1 MVWLRVYIPITTREE
16 PMVQTHSRTPQ
27 DYTQWVSRLLAH
39 TGSYGVVSRLSQQL
53 GVARQTLYRWK
64 AKGQA
69 ALEAAFNAVAQRAD
83 RQCPLERAIL
93 TLLVEG
99 HASYR
104 GIQRCLWMLLGQ
116 QVSLGTI
123 ASVIQRAGKLA
134 QQWMSQHA
142 PASVRALALDELY
155 GTEHGQAY
163 LTVDDV
169 PSGAVWASTC
179 PVAVDGESWTLVLW
193 ELEEQGIEWQ
203 TAVSDGGRA
212 IAEAVASVAPEGS
225 HQRDVWHVLH
235 SCQQVQA
242 RLDRLVQRLE
252 QQVPVVARQA
262 ARKAA
267 GKGLRGKNPKSD
279 VSAHAA
285 QLAQARYVAASLG
298 YLSGELHRLL
308 EVVVLADPRAQ
319 GVMPSSARY
328 EELETL
334 LILLD
339 ELRQAATADMQ
350 PHLKSLVTL
359 LRAALPHLVLF
370 APGLDGLQECASQG
384 LGSDGIL
391 LLAWDQAVRASSVVE
406 NWHSVLRP
414 YLAVHRCL
422 SSGMLALLAVWHNHR
437 IAGRGLHQGQSP
449 LMRSG
454 LTDVASDWLVAL
466 RYPPPGPALL
476 PASAAYPEP
485 SLALAA

>member
-1 MVWLRVYIPITTREE
+1 V
-16 PMVQTHSRTPQ
+16 
-27 DYTQWVSRLLAH
+27 
-39 TGSYGVVSRLSQQL
+39 
-53 GVARQTLYRWK
+53 
-64 AKGQA
+64 
-69 ALEAAFNAVAQRAD
+69 
-83 RQCPLERAIL
+83 
-93 TLLVEG
+93 
-99 HASYR
+99 
-104 GIQRCLWMLLGQ
+104 
-116 QVSLGTI
+116 GT
-123 ASVIQRAGKLA
+123 
-134 QQWMSQHA
+134 
-142 PASVRALALDELY
+142 
-155 GTEHGQAY
+155 
-163 LTVDDV
+163 
-169 PSGAVWASTC
+169 
-179 PVAVDGESWTLVLW
+179 
-193 ELEEQGIEWQ
+193 
-203 TAVSDGGRA
+203 
-212 IAEAVASVAPEGS
+212 
-225 HQRDVWHVLH
+225 
-235 SCQQVQA
+235 
-242 RLDRLVQRLE
+242 
-252 QQVPVVARQA
+252 
-262 ARKAA
+262 
-267 GKGLRGKNPKSD
+267 
-279 VSAHAA
+279 HAA
-285 QLAQARYVAASLG
+285 QLAQARYVADGLR

-384 LGSDGIL
+384 LGSDGIQL
-391 LLAWDQAVRASSVVE
+391 LAWAWQRRSILGPTSQDLLQGLPPDWRPIAEPVLLAWDQAVRASSVVE

-466 RYPPPGPALL
+466 GYPPPGPALL

>member
-1 MVWLRVYIPITTREE
+1 
-16 PMVQTHSRTPQ
+16 
-27 DYTQWVSRLLAH
+27 
-39 TGSYGVVSRLSQQL
+39 LSQQL

-163 LTVDDV
+163 LNVVDV
-169 PSGAVWASTC
+169 HSGAVWASTC

-384 LGSDGIL
+384 LGSDGIQL
-391 LLAWDQAVRASSVVE
+391 LAWAWQRRSILGPTSQDLLQGLPPDWRPIAEPVLLAWDQAVRASSVVE

-466 RYPPPGPALL
+466 GYPPPGPALL